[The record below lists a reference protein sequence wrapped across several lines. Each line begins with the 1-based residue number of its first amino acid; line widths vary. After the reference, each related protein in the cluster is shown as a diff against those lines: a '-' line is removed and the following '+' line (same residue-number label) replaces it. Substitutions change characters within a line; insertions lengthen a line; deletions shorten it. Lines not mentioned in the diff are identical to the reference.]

1 MGTIKDPKYLK
12 LNIDLEGTTT
22 TTTIEDLLQE
32 FIDVFTWNYKELR
45 GIPPH
50 IVEHK
55 IELETTIPP
64 SHQVH
69 YCMNPNYATVVKQD
83 LDKLLAIGFIKLM
96 EQVIW
101 LSPIV
106 VVLKNNNKLCIHID
120 FRKLNAATKK
130 HPYPLPFMSMMFWTR
145 Y

>member
-1 MGTIKDPKYLK
+1 MGTIKDPKCFK

-22 TTTIEDLLQE
+22 TTIKDLLQE
-32 FIDVFTWNYKELR
+32 FIDVFTWNYKELK

-50 IVEHK
+50 IVKHK
-55 IELETTIPP
+55 IELEITIPP

-83 LDKLLAIGFIKLM
+83 PDKLLAIGFIKSV
-96 EQVIW
+96 EQMIW

-106 VVLKNNNKLCIHID
+106 VVLKNINKLCICID
-120 FRKLNAATKK
+120 F
-130 HPYPLPFMSMMFWTR
+130 
-145 Y
+145 

>member
-12 LNIDLEGTTT
+12 LNIDLEGT

-64 SHQVH
+64 SHQVR

-101 LSPIV
+101 LSSIV
-106 VVLKNNNKLCIHID
+106 VVLKNNNKLCIRID
-120 FRKLNAATKK
+120 F
-130 HPYPLPFMSMMFWTR
+130 
-145 Y
+145 